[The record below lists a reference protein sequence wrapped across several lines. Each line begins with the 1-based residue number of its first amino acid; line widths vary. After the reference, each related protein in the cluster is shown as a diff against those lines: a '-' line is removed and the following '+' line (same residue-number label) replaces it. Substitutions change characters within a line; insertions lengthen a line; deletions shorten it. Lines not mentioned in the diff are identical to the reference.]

1 MVSTIGHGLLLLV
14 FMPLIPRRWRA
25 HSVIVAFLLVSL
37 IGFARL
43 ALGVHYI
50 TDVVGGF
57 VLGLAWLAA
66 AGPHSA
72 FGEPR
77 KAKNAWSRW
86 RAWSRSRSGTS
97 SHCRFVCKKAGWLA
111 SLPTSS

>member
-66 AGPHSA
+66 ATAA
-72 FGEPR
+72 FSIWRTEEGKKRVEPLKGVEPESIR
-77 KAKNAWSRW
+77 N
-86 RAWSRSRSGTS
+86 
-97 SHCRFVCKKAGWLA
+97 L
-111 SLPTSS
+111 